1 MSPIEETLRTFI
13 VDNYLYGDGDSLKE
27 DTSFEE
33 KGIID
38 STGILD
44 LILFLEETYG
54 IKVEDNEVVKG
65 NFDTLE
71 KIAQYL
77 KKKLSLA
84 A

>member
-1 MSPIEETLRTFI
+1 MSPIEETVYTFVI
-13 VDNYLYGDGDSLKE
+13 GNYLYGDGDKIRE

-38 STGILD
+38 STGMLD

-54 IKVEDNEVVKG
+54 IKVEDNVVIKS

-77 KKKLSLA
+77 KKKLDLA